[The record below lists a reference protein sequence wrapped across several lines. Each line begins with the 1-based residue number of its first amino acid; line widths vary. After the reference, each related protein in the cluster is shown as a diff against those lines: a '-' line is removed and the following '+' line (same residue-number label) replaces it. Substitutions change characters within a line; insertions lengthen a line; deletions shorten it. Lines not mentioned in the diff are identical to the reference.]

1 MLRMSGS
8 GVLAL
13 ALALLL
19 AVIGTT
25 RRVEA
30 QTETVLHFFAGAPAD
45 GAAPFAGLIRD
56 SAGNFY
62 GITESGGPSRN
73 CFAVPPGGCGVVFK
87 IDSTGKETVLYSF
100 KGGTTDGA
108 NPVASRLIRDS
119 SGNFYGTTS
128 GGGTSGKGV
137 VFKLALTGKETV
149 LHNFKGGTTDGA
161 VPTAGLI
168 RDSAGNLYG
177 TTLYGGA
184 SHKGVVF
191 KLALTGKET
200 VLHSFKGAP
209 TDGENPA
216 ARLIRDSSGN
226 FYGTTQ
232 AGGASNDG
240 VVFKLALT
248 GKETVLHSFKGGT
261 ADGKFPFAGVIR
273 DSVGNLYGTAGLG
286 GASNNGV
293 VFKLALT
300 GKETVLHFFAGAP
313 NDGASPSAGLIRDS
327 AGNLYGATF
336 EGGDG
341 PCNAGFGCGVVFKI
355 DPTGKET
362 VLHNFAGPPAD
373 GENGNDLIRDSAG
386 NLYGTTIVGGIE
398 TGSCT
403 DNGCGVVFKL
413 SP

>member
-30 QTETVLHFFAGAPAD
+30 QSETVLHFFAGAPAD

-248 GKETVLHSFKGGT
+248 GKETVLH
-261 ADGKFPFAGVIR
+261 
-273 DSVGNLYGTAGLG
+273 
-286 GASNNGV
+286 
-293 VFKLALT
+293 
-300 GKETVLHFFAGAP
+300 FFAGAP